1 MNSSIVLIFDL
12 LSYFF
17 VILFVFN
24 LFKVNYFNPIVKIFV
39 NIYKPIAKINIFPS
53 QLITIFLIALLIKF
67 TGFYLSYSSSY
78 DQMTLALVSLIKTI
92 SIIFR
97 VMFFAIIGSVILSW
111 VAPNNNHPLLALI
124 NEISSGV
131 LDPVRKYIPAFG
143 GLDFSPLFA
152 LILFNQLEILL
163 NSILRSII

>member
-1 MNSSIVLIFDL
+1 
-12 LSYFF
+12 
-17 VILFVFN
+17 
-24 LFKVNYFNPIVKIFV
+24 
-39 NIYKPIAKINIFPS
+39 
-53 QLITIFLIALLIKF
+53 
-67 TGFYLSYSSSY
+67 
-78 DQMTLALVSLIKTI
+78 MTLALVSLIKTI

>member
-78 DQMTLALVSLIKTI
+78 DEMTLALVSLIKTI
-92 SIIFR
+92 
-97 VMFFAIIGSVILSW
+97 
-111 VAPNNNHPLLALI
+111 
-124 NEISSGV
+124 
-131 LDPVRKYIPAFG
+131 
-143 GLDFSPLFA
+143 
-152 LILFNQLEILL
+152 
-163 NSILRSII
+163 